1 MKLLSRHAVM
11 LLLLALLFFAPG
23 LTAVYFYQYPHWLS
37 GHSTN
42 KGDFVNP
49 PLLISSLLIK
59 QPSSTKLMANM
70 PKWHVVLWRPD
81 ACDEACV
88 TVLEQLA
95 RVRLAL
101 GRRYYEVDEVLLMSD
116 SSKPLSSQF
125 KAKLQEHTIEVA
137 YLPQTESMAL
147 STESPRQRIFI
158 ANPQGFLVLSYAV
171 TAESEDIYHDLKQ
184 LLMTTQTK
192 SK

>member
-23 LTAVYFYQYPHWLS
+23 LTAVYFYQHPQWFS
-37 GHSTN
+37 GNSTN

-49 PLLISSLLIK
+49 PLLISSLIK
-59 QPSSTKLMANM
+59 QRPSTKLTMNM
-70 PKWHVVLWRPD
+70 PKWHLVLWRLD
-81 ACDEACV
+81 ECDEACV
-88 TVLEQLA
+88 TLLDQLA

-116 SSKPLSSQF
+116 SLNPLSSEL
-125 KAKLQEHTIEVA
+125 KAKLQEQTIEAV
-137 YLPQTESMAL
+137 YLPQTESTWL
-147 STESPRQRIFI
+147 STESPSQRIFI

-171 TAESEDIYHDLKQ
+171 TAESDDIYQDLKQ

>member
-11 LLLLALLFFAPG
+11 VLLLALLFFAPG
-23 LTAVYFYQYPHWLS
+23 LTAMYFYQHPQWLS

-42 KGDFVNP
+42 KGNFVNP
-49 PLLISSLLIK
+49 ALPISSLNKLHT
-59 QPSSTKLMANM
+59 STKLTANM

-81 ACDEACV
+81 ACDETCV
-88 TVLEQLA
+88 TQLEQLA

-101 GRRYYEVDEVLLMSD
+101 GRRYYEVDEVLLMGELST
-116 SSKPLSSQF
+116 PLSSEL
-125 KAKLQEHTIEVA
+125 KAKLGEQTIEAV
-137 YLPQTESMAL
+137 YLPQMESEAL
-147 STESPRQRIFI
+147 AKESPGQRIFI

-171 TAESEDIYHDLKQ
+171 TAESDDIYHDLKQ
-184 LLMTTQTK
+184 LLTTTQTK